1 MIDTFVLGQLAIGIS
16 VGMTYAIVAIG
27 LTLIYRVLL
36 AVNFAHGEAYTLG
49 AFATLVAAT
58 SLQLPLWAIVPVVLL
73 TGAAFGWVVERAAF
87 RPFRKFTDE
96 ASLKSR
102 AVREATLLSS
112 FAVGIVT
119 RELLDQVFHGEWLAL
134 PESYLLNQ
142 ALDLGGIYLSIGEV
156 VIAAISL
163 VMLVA
168 LQFLL
173 YRTKIGIAIRAVS
186 SNLVGAQ
193 FSGIDINRVVLAV
206 FIVGSILGA
215 AAGMVVSLAYGNV
228 QSFMGLTIVIKAFV
242 AMVIGGL
249 TSIPGAVAAGI
260 LIGMAE
266 ASAVIVLPSAWTEM
280 VAYVMLILTLLF
292 LPKGLFGRRGRA

>member
-36 AVNFAHGEAYTLG
+36 AVNFAHGEVYTLG

-58 SLQLPLWAIVPVVLL
+58 SLQLPLWAIVPIVLM
-73 TGAAFGWVVERAAF
+73 TGAAFGWIVERAAF

-134 PESYLLNQ
+134 PEGYLLNQ
-142 ALDLGGIYLSIGEV
+142 ALDIGGIYLSLGEV
-156 VIAAISL
+156 VIAVISL

-173 YRTKIGIAIRAVS
+173 YRTRIGIAILAVS

-206 FIVGSILGA
+206 FVVGSILGA

-260 LIGMAE
+260 LIGLAE
-266 ASAVIVLPSAWTEM
+266 AGAGIVLPSAWTEM

-292 LPKGLFGRRGRA
+292 LPKGLFGQRGRA